1 MHEFVIEP
9 VYGLVLAIMV
19 LWLGDLLTQKISF
32 LSQYNIPSSV
42 TGGIL
47 ISVLVAGIYVLSD
60 VKVGF
65 NLELRNT
72 LLLIFF
78 STIGLSAKFNLLIKG
93 GKLLVVLMLGAVVFL
108 IIQDIAGIL
117 VALLFGA
124 HPAYGLM
131 AGSISFAGGHG
142 TSITWGQLAQEHGLT
157 GATDLGMA
165 CATIGLI
172 AGGIIGGPIAN
183 SLITRHNL
191 KGDRNAEAH
200 TTNPESDAKTGPVSL
215 NGILDAIWLL
225 AVCIGVGGLGHRWL
239 ADAGI
244 ILPAFLP
251 CMFTGIILTNLLD
264 WLKINPSVSSIGLC
278 SDVSLQLF
286 LAMSLMSMQLW
297 TLSAALGPI
306 LVVLVVQ
313 IVVMVLFA
321 RFVIFRVSGKNYDA
335 AVMAA
340 GFSGLGLGATP
351 VGIANMRAVTS
362 RFGASPTAFL
372 VIPLVGAFLL
382 DIANALIIQGFISL
396 PFFSK
401 VR

>member
-1 MHEFVIEP
+1 LKTTNFPAARRE
-9 VYGLVLAIMV
+9 
-19 LWLGDLLTQKISF
+19 IS
-32 LSQYNIPSSV
+32 
-42 TGGIL
+42 
-47 ISVLVAGIYVLSD
+47 
-60 VKVGF
+60 
-65 NLELRNT
+65 LR
-72 LLLIFF
+72 
-78 STIGLSAKFNLLIKG
+78 
-93 GKLLVVLMLGAVVFL
+93 
-108 IIQDIAGIL
+108 
-117 VALLFGA
+117 
-124 HPAYGLM
+124 
-131 AGSISFAGGHG
+131 
-142 TSITWGQLAQEHGLT
+142 
-157 GATDLGMA
+157 
-165 CATIGLI
+165 
-172 AGGIIGGPIAN
+172 IIGGPIAN

-321 RFVIFRVSGKNYDA
+321 RFVIFRVSVKNYDA

-401 VR
+401 VG